1 MEPFQARRPGA
12 QVKGK
17 RPATEDDFRFG
28 EEAIA
33 FLAAPRACGAWR
45 QVAGRGEG
53 GPRFANFVIIPSP
66 GVSQLDS
73 RINSLNLRSILC
85 ADALNAQDI
94 DSLHGRFPNLHPNI
108 SLQYSVMPACS

>member
-1 MEPFQARRPGA
+1 MS
-12 QVKGK
+12 V
-17 RPATEDDFRFG
+17 
-28 EEAIA
+28 
-33 FLAAPRACGAWR
+33 LAAPRACGAWR

-53 GPRFANFVIIPSP
+53 GPRFANFAIIPSP

-85 ADALNAQDI
+85 ADALNAQGI